1 MRKVSEVIMLSFYDQ
16 QAPKRPANL
25 SVNSDLL
32 NQAKQQGINLSAAF
46 EQMLVEQLKAKQRQ
60 AWISENQSAIAA
72 YNQNVEQNGVFS
84 DHLRSF

>member
-1 MRKVSEVIMLSFYDQ
+1 MLSFYDQ

-46 EQMLVEQLKAKQRQ
+46 EQMLIEQLKVKQRQ

>member
-1 MRKVSEVIMLSFYDQ
+1 MLSFYDQ

-46 EQMLVEQLKAKQRQ
+46 EQMLIEQLKVKQRQ

-72 YNQNVEQNGVFS
+72 YNQNVEKNGVFS

>member
-1 MRKVSEVIMLSFYDQ
+1 MRKVSVVIMLSFYDQ

>member
-1 MRKVSEVIMLSFYDQ
+1 MLSFYDQ